1 MKVTAIPSFKSLD
14 LTVNKQAAKGYVME
28 TIY

>member
-1 MKVTAIPSFKSLD
+1 MKVMAIPSFESLD
-14 LTVNKQAAKGYVME
+14 LTINKQATKDYVME

>member
-1 MKVTAIPSFKSLD
+1 MKISAIPSFKSLD
-14 LTVNKQAAKGYVME
+14 LIVSKQVAKDYVME